1 MSRVMV
7 DRQGARVRKDGERL
21 VVEVE
26 GEAVQSLPLGPLR
39 QLVLVGRGVSASTP
53 LLYDLVER
61 GVDVVYQSQAGEFA
75 FRLAGPLSKH
85 SALRVEQTLV
95 SVDPARA
102 LPIARAIV
110 RGKLHNQAVLLE
122 RYAETLGERGQ
133 RAVQTIVAQMA
144 GAAQAAGVD
153 QLMGY
158 EGSGAAAYFG
168 VWDGLFDA
176 ERWGFQGRAFYPPPD
191 PVNAMLSLGY
201 TLLLNDI
208 VAALYR
214 LGLDPAIGVLHQ
226 VDYGRPSLALD
237 LEEEFRPVIVDTLV
251 LAIVRQRLLEP
262 SDFEQEAAGRVVM
275 SDDARRFFLAR
286 YQERRLVKVRHPQW
300 EQNLTYGQCLERQA
314 QHLARC
320 FLGRDEAYTPLLIR

>member
-7 DRQGARVRKDGERL
+7 DRQGAYVHKDGERL

-26 GEAVQSLPLGPLR
+26 GEDVQSLPLGPLR
-39 QLVLVGRGVSASTP
+39 QLVLMGRGVSASTP
-53 LLYDLVER
+53 LLYDLAER

-85 SALRVEQTLV
+85 SALRVEQTLA

-110 RGKLHNQAVLLE
+110 QGKLHNQAALLE
-122 RYAETLGERGQ
+122 RHAEALGERGQ
-133 RAVQTIVAQMA
+133 RAVQTILAQMA
-144 GAAQAAGVD
+144 GAAQAASVD

-168 VWDGLFDA
+168 AWHGLFDT

-208 VAALYR
+208 TAALYR
-214 LGLDPAIGVLHQ
+214 LGLDPAVGVLHQ
-226 VDYGRPSLALD
+226 IDYGRPSLALD
-237 LEEEFRPVIVDTLV
+237 LEEEFRPVMVDTLT

-262 SDFEQEAAGRVVM
+262 SDFEQSEAGRVVM

-286 YQERRLVKVRHPQW
+286 YQERLLVKVRHRRS
-300 EQNLTYGQCLERQA
+300 EQNLTYDQCIERQA

-320 FLGRDEAYTPLLIR
+320 FLGRDEVYTPLLIR